1 MSGAAAGL
9 APPVDLVRVR
19 AALARLRAAAA
30 ALNATQRDR
39 VAAWFETWDGA
50 PTMSDPKTP
59 TVTLTVRLAHED
71 LAELEALAAELARI
85 LPASRMARVN
95 RSTVAAEALRAG
107 LVVLRREHGLPARGA
122 PPTDPRQTR
131 IPGA

>member
-1 MSGAAAGL
+1 
-9 APPVDLVRVR
+9 
-19 AALARLRAAAA
+19 
-30 ALNATQRDR
+30 
-39 VAAWFETWDGA
+39 
-50 PTMSDPKTP
+50 
-59 TVTLTVRLAHED
+59 VRLAHED

-107 LVVLRREHGLPARGA
+107 LVVLRREHGLSPRGA
-122 PPTDPRQTR
+122 PPEDPRQTR